1 MSGETLGEKRQGG
14 TASFGERL
22 RQLREGAGLT
32 QEELASRAGL
42 TAKAVSA
49 LERGERKRP
58 YPHTVRSLSDAL
70 ELSEAERA
78 ALAEAVP
85 RREDTADAPTQV
97 NNKEAAASA
106 STLPVSL
113 TSLVDLPCG

>member
-58 YPHTVRSLSDAL
+58 YPHTVRSLADAL
-70 ELSEAERA
+70 GLSEAERA

-85 RREDTADAPTQV
+85 RREDADAPTQD
-97 NNKEAAASA
+97 NIKEAAATPA
-106 STLPVSL
+106 TLPVSL
-113 TSLVDLPCG
+113 TPLVG